1 MASLIAPDGV
11 LWFPTEPFASRA
23 SGRRSHASAHHGAPP
38 ISPQGLHFSSEW
50 ASLSAT
56 LATAH
61 AFNLSSG
68 SGGISLTDPVLLPMT
83 DVINGSVPALGAPNL
98 VAISRHGSIGISGL
112 ILEGASTSYGG
123 AVAGANYAVE
133 LGSMAGSVKASF
145 SKGQV

>member
-1 MASLIAPDGV
+1 MASFGSPQSPLLLKRVGDARMQV
-11 LWFPTEPFASRA
+11 LTT
-23 SGRRSHASAHHGAPP
+23 APP